1 MSWVTVIWSMIAAA
15 CLTMAGMQLLVWCNQ
30 RTAWA
35 NLLFSLTAVS
45 TAAFAGFEVWMMRAD
60 TPAEFGMALRWI
72 HIPIWVI
79 IVSLV
84 GFVRLYLRA
93 GRPWLAWTVCGVRTL
108 ALILDFVF
116 TPNLNF
122 REITALR
129 HISFLGESVTVAKG
143 VPNPWMVVG
152 SSSFLLFVVFVVDA
166 AITVGR
172 RGRWRLAVV
181 IGGSIVFCIL
191 VGAVQSALVIWQVL
205 DWPIMVCFFFM
216 PVVVAMSYEM
226 SRDVLRAAQLLDDLR
241 DGEERMT
248 LAAEAGNLGHWS
260 RDLTRNEIWAS
271 ENWRRLF
278 GFTNSERLDFND
290 FLKRLHPDDR
300 EAAHRT
306 IAKAI
311 ERDGHYEME
320 FRLVLPD
327 GQMCW
332 IASRGRVQFAS
343 DGKPVHVRGV
353 SADITS
359 RKQAEQEL
367 MQKRNELAHLSR
379 VTTVSELSGS
389 LAHELNQPL
398 GIILSNAQAAQELL
412 LQTPPVLGEV
422 SEILADIVAAD
433 RRAAEIIQRLRA
445 LLKRGES
452 SLQPLP
458 LNDLLEEVLR
468 LVNADLIGRG
478 VTVIRDLAPDL
489 PPITGDRV
497 QLQQLTL
504 NLILNAADA
513 MADNAPGT
521 RRLYITTSRDRK
533 SVV

>member
-1 MSWVTVIWSMIAAA
+1 
-15 CLTMAGMQLLVWCNQ
+15 
-30 RTAWA
+30 
-35 NLLFSLTAVS
+35 
-45 TAAFAGFEVWMMRAD
+45 MRAD
-60 TPAEFGMALRWI
+60 TPAEFGLALRWI

-248 LAAEAGNLGHWS
+248 LAAEAGNLGQRELAPVVWLHKLGTVGFQRFFETAASGRS
-260 RDLTRNEIWAS
+260 RS
-271 ENWRRLF
+271 
-278 GFTNSERLDFND
+278 SP
-290 FLKRLHPDDR
+290 PDDR
-300 EAAHRT
+300 
-306 IAKAI
+306 
-311 ERDGHYEME
+311 
-320 FRLVLPD
+320 
-327 GQMCW
+327 Q
-332 IASRGRVQFAS
+332 
-343 DGKPVHVRGV
+343 
-353 SADITS
+353 
-359 RKQAEQEL
+359 
-367 MQKRNELAHLSR
+367 
-379 VTTVSELSGS
+379 
-389 LAHELNQPL
+389 
-398 GIILSNAQAAQELL
+398 
-412 LQTPPVLGEV
+412 
-422 SEILADIVAAD
+422 
-433 RRAAEIIQRLRA
+433 
-445 LLKRGES
+445 
-452 SLQPLP
+452 
-458 LNDLLEEVLR
+458 
-468 LVNADLIGRG
+468 
-478 VTVIRDLAPDL
+478 
-489 PPITGDRV
+489 GD
-497 QLQQLTL
+497 
-504 NLILNAADA
+504 
-513 MADNAPGT
+513 
-521 RRLYITTSRDRK
+521 
-533 SVV
+533 